1 MCWCGARAAF
11 STDMTAAIAT
21 TAAGIRLGVRRTPR
35 GGRDEIGGW
44 AVDAAGKTYLKA
56 RVAGAPEDGKA
67 NKALTALLAKHLGV
81 APSAVRILRGG
92 TSRLKLVAI
101 EGKRAALTERLA

>member
-1 MCWCGARAAF
+1 
-11 STDMTAAIAT
+11 MTAAIEPTAT
-21 TAAGIRLGVRRTPR
+21 GIRLLVRLTPR

-44 AVDAAGKTYLKA
+44 AVDAAGKPHLKA
-56 RVAGAPEDGKA
+56 RVAAAPEDGKA

-81 APSAVRILRGG
+81 ANSAVRIVRGE

-101 EGKRAALTERLA
+101 EGNRAALTERLKWERRP